1 MLVILRICVCS
12 LAVYFLVG
20 DLVKFS
26 VAGDFWQIATET
38 SASDPAYDDRPDD
51 SFILPGLEMMG
62 DPGVLTAPSSHSLHR
77 LSRPISPLLPPPQIL
92 ELA

>member
-1 MLVILRICVCS
+1 MQ
-12 LAVYFLVG
+12 
-20 DLVKFS
+20 FS

-38 SASDPAYDDRPDD
+38 SASDPADDDRPDD